1 MSKMDIDEILRSLK
15 PWGRYQILLLLVVC
29 VYGTMVPAL
38 HIIAFIFIVDTPTH
52 FCKPY
57 EGFSKSEAIP
67 ISKEHSDT
75 IVEYE
80 SCLIYEIDNGT
91 LTNETIGCPNGNEY
105 MLTVGEST
113 VVNEFDLV
121 CDKKLMANTVVSV
134 YFCGVLV
141 GSIVS
146 GLTSDYF
153 GRRNV
158 FLAAT
163 FLIGITGIALT
174 FTTSF
179 YSFAAV
185 WFFTAIIEQC
195 INVPSFVLLMEMFPP
210 EKRTAAGC
218 LSNVSWGVAIAFL
231 PLYAYLLRDW
241 RHMQIAISAP
251 CLTAVFLWW
260 FVYESPRWMISKGRL
275 TDANNVFRKIA
286 KFNKLDESN
295 VYIDAIPKDFNIKTN
310 LEREESNESMSLQ
323 KRNDVTGSAKSDVAK
338 ERTYTMID
346 VFRRPRMLRNTLITY
361 CIFMIN
367 SLVYYGMA
375 LNSSNLYGDK
385 YLNMFLVC
393 LVDLPGGI
401 ITVYLLPRYNRRLLL
416 SVFLIAASLFSF
428 ISGFTPLTSS
438 DGTNLFPIILT
449 SACLGK
455 CAIVAAFGTGWLYG
469 NEIFPTEL
477 RNTGFGT
484 CSFAAR
490 IGSIIAPFFLTLNSH
505 YDGGVEILFGVLAA
519 MACLAVYILPETR
532 NRPLPETMEE
542 GENLHAGK
550 IKATNGEMYTQ
561 SKL

>member
-361 CIFMIN
+361 CI
-367 SLVYYGMA
+367 L
-375 LNSSNLYGDK
+375 
-385 YLNMFLVC
+385 
-393 LVDLPGGI
+393 
-401 ITVYLLPRYNRRLLL
+401 YNRRLLL